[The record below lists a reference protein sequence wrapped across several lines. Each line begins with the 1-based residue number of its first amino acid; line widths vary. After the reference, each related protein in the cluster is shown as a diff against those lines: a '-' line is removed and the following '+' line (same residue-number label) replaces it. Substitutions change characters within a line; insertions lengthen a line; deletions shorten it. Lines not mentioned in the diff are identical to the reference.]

1 MQKQFSIPCSTPL
14 RGTRHWLAGVAC
26 AACGLG
32 VVQAGEIAMYG
43 NLDIAIKKR
52 SGDVVQ
58 VGRGFNNWLGWRG
71 SERLNGDLEAIF
83 VTEMRFNLD
92 DGSQE
97 RPDNLMQGETTVGL
111 RSKALGTV
119 RLGRAMTPLWWEIW
133 KYDPWINSG
142 EGSSMFAYQTGS
154 YTSDGIRDLE
164 NGYANFSRFENA
176 VFYTTPVVGGWHVYA
191 AAELE
196 RDPLDVR
203 RPAGLSFNY
212 AKGNVLGHLALER
225 NSNDDRIG
233 VVSLSY
239 EIGKLRVMGST
250 ARHLP
255 RIGAVER
262 VAQVAANYRVGAYTL
277 RAGYGRNFLLDH
289 EKLGVGAIH
298 HLSPRTGLYADLYHE
313 RTTDGATGAALGI
326 MHTF

>member
-1 MQKQFSIPCSTPL
+1 MQKQFSIPF
-14 RGTRHWLAGVAC
+14 RGTPKHWLAGITCMAC
-26 AACGLG
+26 CAGA
-32 VVQAGEIAMYG
+32 VQAADVTMYG
-43 NLDIAIKKR
+43 NLDIGIKKR
-52 SGDVVQ
+52 SDDITR

-71 SERLNGDLEAIF
+71 TEKLDNGVEVFF

-97 RPDNLMQGETTVGL
+97 RPDNLWQGETTVGL
-111 RSKALGTV
+111 RSKELGAV

-142 EGSSMFAYQTGS
+142 ENASMFAYQTGS
-154 YTSDGIRDLE
+154 YTSDGVRDLE

-176 VFYTTPVVGGWHVYA
+176 VFYTSPTVGGWHVHA
-191 AAELE
+191 AAEAE

-203 RPAGLSFNY
+203 RPAGVSFNY
-212 AKGNVLGHLALER
+212 AKNGVLGHVALER

-233 VVSLSY
+233 VISLSR
-239 EIGKLRVMGST
+239 EFGKLRLMASM

-255 RIGAVER
+255 RIGDAEK
-262 VAQVAANYRVGAYTL
+262 VAMVAANYRVGAYTW
-277 RAGYGRNFLLDH
+277 RAGYGRNFLLDND
-289 EKLGVGAIH
+289 KLGVGAIH
-298 HLSPRTGLYADLYHE
+298 HLSTRTGLYADLYHE
-313 RTTDGATGAALGI
+313 RTVRSATGAAVGI

>member
-1 MQKQFSIPCSTPL
+1 MKKQFSMPF
-14 RGTRHWLAGVAC
+14 RGTPKHWLAGITCMAC
-26 AACGLG
+26 CAGA
-32 VVQAGEIAMYG
+32 VQAADVAMYG
-43 NLDIAIKKR
+43 NLDIGIKKR
-52 SGDVVQ
+52 SDDITR

-71 SERLNGDLEAIF
+71 TEKLDNGVEVFF

-97 RPDNLMQGETTVGL
+97 RPDNLMQGETTIGL
-111 RSKALGTV
+111 RSKELGAV

-142 EGSSMFAYQTGS
+142 ENASMFAYQTGS
-154 YTSDGIRDLE
+154 YTSDGVRDLE

-176 VFYTTPVVGGWHVYA
+176 VFYTSPTVNGWHVHA
-191 AAELE
+191 AAEAE

-203 RPAGLSFNY
+203 RPAGVSFNY
-212 AKGNVLGHLALER
+212 AKGAVMGHLALER

-233 VVSLSY
+233 VVSLSW
-239 EIGKLRVMGST
+239 ETGKLRLMAST

-255 RIGAVER
+255 RIGEAEK
-262 VAQVAANYRVGAYTL
+262 VAMVAANYRVGSLTW
-277 RAGYGRNFLLDH
+277 RAGYGRNFLLDND
-289 EKLGVGAIH
+289 KLGVGAIH
-298 HLSPRTGLYADLYHE
+298 HLSTRTGLYADLYHE
-313 RTTDGATGAALGI
+313 RTVRSATGAAVGI

>member
-1 MQKQFSIPCSTPL
+1 MQKQFSTPI
-14 RGTRHWLAGVAC
+14 RGIRYLMAGLACMACGVAPLQ
-26 AACGLG
+26 AADL
-32 VVQAGEIAMYG
+32 AMYG
-43 NLDIAIKKR
+43 NLDIGIKKR
-52 SGDVVQ
+52 SDDIVRVD
-58 VGRGFNNWLGWRG
+58 RGFNNWLGWRG
-71 SERLNGDLEAIF
+71 SEQLDNGVEVFF

-92 DGSQE
+92 NGSQE
-97 RPDNLMQGETTVGL
+97 RPDNLMQGETTIGL
-111 RSKALGTV
+111 RSKELGSV

-142 EGSSMFAYQTGS
+142 ENSSMFAYQTGS

-176 VFYTTPVVGGWHVYA
+176 VFYTSPTVGGWHVHA
-191 AAELE
+191 AAEAE

-203 RPAGLSFNY
+203 RPAGVSFNY

-239 EIGKLRVMGST
+239 QLGKLRLMAST

-255 RIGAVER
+255 RIGEVER
-262 VAQVAANYRVGAYTL
+262 VAMAAATYRVGSITW
-277 RAGYGRNFLLDH
+277 RAGYGRNILLDH
-289 EKLGVGAIH
+289 DKLGVGAIH
-298 HLSPRTGLYADLYHE
+298 HLSTRTGLYADLYRE
-313 RTTDGATGAALGI
+313 RKASDATGAAIGI